1 MLLALLVI
9 LFILWLL
16 GYGPLQV
23 LSVKLFNFNGR
34 IINLWDVLIFLVVIY
49 LIDSLPRPF
58 REIAAVLLVVWFLST
73 LGFIAIA
80 GLSNL
85 LMISL
90 IIGLVLYIVS
100 KK

>member
-1 MLLALLVI
+1 MLLAILIILL
-9 LFILWLL
+9 LLWLL
-16 GYGPLQV
+16 GYGPLTV
-23 LSVKLFNFNGR
+23 LQIKLFNFNGR
-34 IINLWDVLIFLVVIY
+34 VINLWDVLIFLVVIY

-58 REIAAVLLVVWFLST
+58 REIAAVLLVIWFLST

-90 IIGLVLYIVS
+90 IVGLVLYIVS

>member
-1 MLLALLVI
+1 MIIAIIVI
-9 LFILWLL
+9 LIILWLL

-23 LSVKLFNFNGR
+23 LHVKLFAFNSHV
-34 IINLWDVLIFLVVIY
+34 ITLWDVLIFLVVIY
-49 LIDSLPRPF
+49 LIDTLPRPF
-58 REIAAVLLVVWFLST
+58 REIAAVLLVIWFLST

-85 LMISL
+85 LIISL

-100 KK
+100 GR